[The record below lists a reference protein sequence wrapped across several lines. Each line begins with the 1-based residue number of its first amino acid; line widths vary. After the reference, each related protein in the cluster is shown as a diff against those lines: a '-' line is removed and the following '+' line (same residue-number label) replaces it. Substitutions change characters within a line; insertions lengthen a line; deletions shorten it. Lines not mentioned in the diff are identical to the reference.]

1 MAPVGADTKR
11 QEGLGGDVAEIWG
24 LVRDYAKQET
34 VDPLRSIGRFLAYG
48 LPGAIC
54 FSLGLLF
61 GSLTVLRALQSE
73 TGRHL
78 TGSYTWVPYLIT
90 FVVALL
96 VAGLFDWAVVRPFRK
111 KETS

>member
-54 FSLGLLF
+54 SWPRANAGVRRRHERRADRGVAHSGL
-61 GSLTVLRALQSE
+61 
-73 TGRHL
+73 RHPRSPSWHSIPL
-78 TGSYTWVPYLIT
+78 PRFNNCSN
-90 FVVALL
+90 A
-96 VAGLFDWAVVRPFRK
+96 
-111 KETS
+111 